1 MEDGGGGG
9 MEPNKKRVKKHGPL
23 PINSFTEVSNKI
35 ITSFHS
41 LLQDIKCWPVISFK
55 RSVSADGN
63 LYKKFCANSLVT
75 DMDRPVHYTT
85 VGYYRYRI
93 SS

>member
-1 MEDGGGGG
+1 VTEDGRRVGL
-9 MEPNKKRVKKHGPL
+9 EPNKKRVKKHGPL

-55 RSVSADGN
+55 RSVSGDGN
-63 LYKKFCANSLVT
+63 LYRKLCANRLMTRNCHVNCNAIGKLS
-75 DMDRPVHYTT
+75 
-85 VGYYRYRI
+85 I
-93 SS
+93 